1 MEIRE
6 YWIVNPEKKSV
17 IVYDFEHEQ
26 QTNQYSFEDTVPVCI
41 YDDLSICIEK
51 MLL

>member
-17 IVYDFEHEQ
+17 IVYDFEHEP